1 MDMPTGAHRPAPDVP
16 ESLGR
21 RRRSFLAI
29 VFGSVLGLVPL
40 VTGML
45 VFLDPL
51 RRKTEG
57 KFLRITTLGAV
68 PDDGIPRPFPVIDD
82 HSDAWNRTPNQPVG
96 LIYLVREPGET
107 LPIAYSATCPH
118 AGCYIGFVATEKLF
132 RCPCHTSSFQ
142 LDGVRVG
149 GASSVAPRGLD
160 TLEVRLEEAASPE
173 AQAVLVQYQRFQTG
187 KHEKIAVS

>member
-1 MDMPTGAHRPAPDVP
+1 MDMPTGAHRAAPDEP

-40 VTGML
+40 VTGVL

-57 KFLRITTLGAV
+57 RFLRIATLAAV
-68 PDDGIPRPFPVIDD
+68 PDDGVPRPFPVIDD
-82 HSDAWNRTPNQPVG
+82 HSDAWSRTPNQPVG

-107 LPIAYSATCPH
+107 VPTAFSATCPH
-118 AGCYIGFVATEKLF
+118 AGCYIGFVAPEKLF

-142 LDGVRVG
+142 LDGKRVG
-149 GASSVAPRGLD
+149 GASSVAPRGMD
-160 TLEVRLEEAASPE
+160 TLELRLEEAASPE
-173 AQAVLVQYQRFQTG
+173 AQVVLVQYQRFQTG